1 MSRYLDGESVA
12 GFPGSSQTFS
22 WRKFFKSF
30 AETARIWLKR
40 SRDRQEL
47 LDYLAMD
54 HRAAKD
60 IGIDR
65 SNAREWARRPFW
77 QA

>member
-1 MSRYLDGESVA
+1 MSRTFDVESVSTFA
-12 GFPGSSQTFS
+12 ERPTFS
-22 WRKFFKSF
+22 F
-30 AETARIWLKR
+30 AALFRVIIETVRIWRRR
-40 SRDRQEL
+40 SRARQEL

-54 HRAAKD
+54 YRAAAD

-77 QA
+77 RE